1 MAIVNKLSFSDVLSE
16 SFRFFFGHIR
26 LFFHLVTIPWLM
38 SLAIR
43 VIAASL
49 GGDDDDA
56 TVLSLLEKFLDV
68 VPTVMFLVAWTRVV
82 LLGPQRVGMLPGRGW
97 SRRETAFLI
106 HLMQIAGV
114 TYLLVA
120 AFTLAIGP
128 VDPMTFA
135 AASSDPE
142 VVHRQAL
149 AAPLGLGFIV
159 SAMLA
164 LRVCYGL
171 AASAVDVPF
180 SPRLSWTYGKGDGW
194 TILVTLFLMFFI
206 NAIITTLAVVLT
218 AAVLRG
224 FLGSGLGVTVVVWTV
239 ALLVSYAGSALVAT
253 AQAIIFRHLLQWREG
268 AALPPPP

>member
-1 MAIVNKLSFSDVLSE
+1 MATVNKLSVSDVLGE
-16 SFRFFFGHIR
+16 SFRFFFSHIR

-49 GGDDDDA
+49 GGDDDDGA
-56 TVLSLLEKFLDV
+56 VLSLVEKMLDV

-82 LLGPQRVGMLPGRGW
+82 LLGPHSPGMLPGLGW
-97 SRRETAFLI
+97 SRRETTFLI
-106 HLMQIAGV
+106 HLIQIAGV

-120 AFTLAIGP
+120 AFTLAIGQL
-128 VDPMTFA
+128 DPMTFA

-142 VVHRQAL
+142 VVQRQTL

-180 SPRLSWTYGKGDGW
+180 SPRLSWIYGKGNGW
-194 TILVTLFLMFFI
+194 TILGTMFLIFFI
-206 NAIITTLAVVLT
+206 NAIVTTLAVVLT
-218 AAVLRG
+218 AAILRG
-224 FLGSGLGVTVVVWTV
+224 LLGGGLGVTVVVWTV

-253 AQAIIFRHLLQWREG
+253 TQAIIFRRLLQWREG

>member
-1 MAIVNKLSFSDVLSE
+1 MATVNKLSFSDVLSE

-26 LFFHLVTIPWLM
+26 LFFHLVTIPWLI

-43 VIAASL
+43 VIAALL
-49 GGDDDDA
+49 GGEDDDA
-56 TVLSLLEKFLDV
+56 TVLSLIEKVLDV

-82 LLGPQRVGMLPGRGW
+82 LLGPHRVGMLPGLGW
-97 SRRETAFLI
+97 SRRETAFLV
-106 HLMQIAGV
+106 HLIKIAGV

-120 AFTLAIGP
+120 AFTFTIGP
-128 VDPMTFA
+128 IDAMTFA
-135 AASSDPE
+135 TSSGDPD
-142 VVHRQAL
+142 VLRRQAL
-149 AAPLGLGFIV
+149 AAPLGVGFIA
-159 SAMLA
+159 SAALA

-180 SPRLSWTYGKGDGW
+180 SPRLSWAYGKGNGW
-194 TILVTLFLMFFI
+194 TILGTLFLMFFI

-224 FLGSGLGVTVVVWTV
+224 ILGSGLGVVVVVWTV
-239 ALLVSYAGSALVAT
+239 ALLVSYAGAALVAT
-253 AQAIIFRHLLQWREG
+253 SQAIIFRRLLQWREG